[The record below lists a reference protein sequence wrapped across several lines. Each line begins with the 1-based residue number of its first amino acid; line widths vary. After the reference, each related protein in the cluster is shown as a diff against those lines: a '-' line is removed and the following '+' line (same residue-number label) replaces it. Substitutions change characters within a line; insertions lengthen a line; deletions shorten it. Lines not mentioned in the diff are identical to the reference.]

1 MANFLDSS
9 VLPGDT
15 IPKHH
20 HRKLLVILSI
30 LVLLALGALAYMLYG
45 PGFKKQDIS
54 NYKPQ
59 NTTDPIVEK
68 LRKDAVQMTDAQKL
82 QSAKLLQ
89 NSAQPLTN
97 EEKLKA
103 AELLKQ
109 LSK

>member
-20 HRKLLVILSI
+20 HYKLLVILSI
-30 LVLLALGALAYMLYG
+30 LVVLALAALAYMLYG
-45 PGFKKQDIS
+45 PGSKQDQS
-54 NYKPQ
+54 EQYVPK
-59 NTTDPIVEK
+59 NTVNPVVEQ
-68 LRKDAVQMTDAQKL
+68 LRKDAVQLTDTQKL
-82 QSAKLLQ
+82 QASKFLKDSAK
-89 NSAQPLTN
+89 PLTN